1 VVFLGHDKETNQD
14 VAIKVEKEENEDV
27 RSLER
32 EVQVLKK
39 LADCDGVPKYLWSG
53 EEQDYNILVISLLG
67 KDLAF
72 HMKNLKKFSIKTVLS
87 LGIQIC
93 TVLEMIHIRGI
104 IHRDLKPENIM
115 LGKDQENGKVFLVD
129 FGISKI
135 YRDSN
140 NKHM

>member
-1 VVFLGHDKETNQD
+1 MGHDKETNQD

-32 EVQVLKK
+32 EVAVLKK
-39 LADCDGVPKYLWSG
+39 LADCDGVPKFLWAG
-53 EEQDYNILVISLLG
+53 EEQDYNILVIQLLG

-72 HMKNLKKFSIKTVLS
+72 HMKSLKKFSIKTALL
-87 LGIQIC
+87 LGIQIVA
-93 TVLEMIHIRGI
+93 VLEKIHIKGI

-115 LGKDQENGKVFLVD
+115 LGKEQENGKVYLVD
-129 FGISKI
+129 YGISKI
-135 YRDSN
+135 YRDTN